1 MSEARHCTTDVVLN
15 GVDISVH
22 VNSDLESF
30 TYTDNEEDTADDL
43 QIKVLDREGNWLKKW
58 LNSLVSD
65 AAAGGEIISV
75 MPDSGQ
81 YDSKNDISGNS
92 SSGTGQN
99 AYKVTSSRRLT
110 VRNSASSNGKKL
122 GELTYGTIVDV
133 HRFSDGW
140 ANITY
145 SGKSGWIKG
154 KNLVRVGSSG
164 DSTNDTATYKQS
176 RVSNDA
182 PMRKTAMRQTLQ
194 PYSDNDNT
202 SGDWKIGDEVIAN
215 GRPQYDS
222 WGIGNPG
229 MNFTNYKGKVSHL
242 NLKPGIPYP
251 ICVDYLGWYA
261 IDQIQKVDG
270 DTQNATE
277 KPDSRGL
284 KITAAIICVNRCD
297 DDREET
303 LDCGEFELDA
313 VTVNGPPQTVTIKA
327 TSLPYSCAIRQTAKS
342 KSWENTT
349 LSGIAKCIADANG
362 MGLMWQSHYNPKYT
376 RVEQYRTSDIAF
388 LSKLCH
394 DAGASLKAT
403 NNVIVIFDQSEYENK
418 KPVRTIKFGE
428 EGGYTKYQLSTGTNS
443 TYTSCRVSCT
453 TSSGVVI
460 SATEYAENYRED
472 NGGKN
477 QCLEVRQKVNS
488 IAEAQALAH
497 KMLRLHNKYEY
508 EASFTFPGDPEL
520 AAGCVVELADFG
532 AWNGKYIIKQAKH
545 SITQSG
551 YTTQISLRRALG
563 DSESVS
569 GSTTVSSDSDK
580 ETNELAMQ
588 VIRGDW
594 DNGQA
599 RYDKLTA
606 AGHDYD
612 KVQARVNQ
620 ILYG

>member
-1 MSEARHCTTDVVLN
+1 MSKARHCTTDVVLN

-22 VNSDLESF
+22 VNSDLISL
-30 TYTDNEEDTADDL
+30 TYTDNEEDAADDL
-43 QIKVLDREGNWLKKW
+43 QIKVLDREGTWLRKW

-65 AAAGGEIISV
+65 AATGGEIISV
-75 MPDSGQ
+75 MPDNGQ
-81 YDSKNDISGNS
+81 SDSKKGKSGNLS
-92 SSGTGQN
+92 GGTGQN
-99 AYKVTSSRRLT
+99 AYKVTSPHGLT
-110 VRNSASSNGKKL
+110 VRNSASSDGKKL
-122 GELTYGTIVDV
+122 GELTFGTIVDV

-154 KNLVRVGSSG
+154 KKLVRVGSSG
-164 DSTNDTATYKQS
+164 DSTNDTATYKQN
-176 RVSNDA
+176 RVANNA
-182 PMRKTAMRQTLQ
+182 PMRKTAIRQTVQ
-194 PYSDNDNT
+194 PYSDNDTT
-202 SGDWKIGDEVIAN
+202 SGGDWKIGDEVIAN
-215 GRPQYDS
+215 GIPQYDS
-222 WGIGNPG
+222 WGIGKPG
-229 MNFTNYKGKVSHL
+229 MNFTDYKGKVTHL

-251 ICVDYLGWYA
+251 IHVDYLGWYA
-261 IDQIQKVDG
+261 LDQVRKVGG
-270 DTQNATE
+270 DTQNIPE

-342 KSWENTT
+342 RSWENTS
-349 LSGIAKCIADANG
+349 LSAIAKNIASQNG
-362 MGLMWQSHYNPKYT
+362 MGVMFESHYDPKYT

-394 DAGASLKAT
+394 NAGASLKAT

-443 TYTSCRVSCT
+443 IYTSCRVSCT

-477 QCLEVRQKVNS
+477 QCLEVRQKVGS

-551 YTTQISLRRALG
+551 YTTQVNLRKTLGGEENTVGAASG
-563 DSESVS
+563 DSDE
-569 GSTTVSSDSDK
+569 
-580 ETNELAMQ
+580 EINELAMQ

-599 RYDKLTA
+599 RIDKLTA

-612 KVQARVNQ
+612 KIQARVNQ

>member
-1 MSEARHCTTDVVLN
+1 MSKARRCTTDVVLN

-22 VNSDLESF
+22 VNSDLISL
-30 TYTDNEEDTADDL
+30 TYTDNEEDAADDL

-65 AAAGGEIISV
+65 AAAGGEIINV
-75 MPDSGQ
+75 MPDNGKST
-81 YDSKNDISGNS
+81 STS
-92 SSGTGQN
+92 SSGSPGGGTGQN
-99 AYKVTSSRRLT
+99 AYKVTSPHGLT
-110 VRNSASSNGKKL
+110 VRNSASSTGKKL
-122 GELTYGTIVDV
+122 GKLTFGTIVDV

-154 KNLVRVGSSG
+154 KKLVRVGSSG
-164 DSTNDTATYKQS
+164 DSMNDTAYKQS
-176 RVSNDA
+176 RVANDA
-182 PMRKTAMRQTLQ
+182 PMRKTAMRQTVQ
-194 PYSDNDNT
+194 PYSDTDTT
-202 SGDWKIGDEVIAN
+202 SGDDWKIGDEVIAN

-222 WGIGNPG
+222 WGIGTPG

-251 ICVDYLGWYA
+251 ICVDYLGWYTL
-261 IDQIQKVDG
+261 DQVQKVGG
-270 DTQNATE
+270 DTQNAPE

-284 KITAAIICVNRCD
+284 KIMASIICVNRCD

-342 KSWENTT
+342 KSWENTS
-349 LSGIAKCIADANG
+349 LYAIAKNIASQNG
-362 MGLMWQSHYNPKYT
+362 MGLMFETHCDPKYT

-477 QCLEVRQKVNS
+477 QCLEVRQKVGS

-520 AAGCVVELADFG
+520 AAGCVVELSDFG

-545 SITQSG
+545 NITQSG
-551 YTTQISLRRALG
+551 YTTQISLRKALG
-563 DSESVS
+563 GSESVS
-569 GSTTVSSDSDK
+569 GNTAVSGDSD
-580 ETNELAMQ
+580 EELNELAMQ

-599 RYDKLTA
+599 RRDKLTA

-612 KVQARVNQ
+612 KIQARVNQ

>member
-453 TSSGVVI
+453 TSSGVVM

>member
-1 MSEARHCTTDVVLN
+1 MSKARRCTTDVVLN

-22 VNSDLESF
+22 VNSDLISL
-30 TYTDNEEDTADDL
+30 TYTDNEEDAADDL
-43 QIKVLDREGNWLKKW
+43 QIKVLDRDGNWLKKW

-65 AAAGGEIISV
+65 AATGGEIISV
-75 MPDSGQ
+75 MPDNGKSTSTSSPGSSG
-81 YDSKNDISGNS
+81 G
-92 SSGTGQN
+92 GTGQN
-99 AYKVTSSRRLT
+99 AYKVTSPHGLT
-110 VRNSASSNGKKL
+110 VRNSASAKGKKL
-122 GELTYGTIVDV
+122 GKLTFGTIVDV
-133 HRFSDGW
+133 HRFSDSW

-154 KNLVRVGSSG
+154 QKLVRVGSSG
-164 DSTNDTATYKQS
+164 DNMKDTATYKQS
-176 RVSNDA
+176 RVANDA

-202 SGDWKIGDEVIAN
+202 SDDWKIGDEVIAN

-261 IDQIQKVDG
+261 LDQVQKVGG
-270 DTQNATE
+270 DTQNAPE

-349 LSGIAKCIADANG
+349 LSGIAKCIADTNG

-418 KPVRTIKFGE
+418 KPVRTINFGE

-443 TYTSCRVSCT
+443 AYTSCRVSCT

-460 SATEYAENYRED
+460 SATEYAENYCED

-477 QCLEVRQKVNS
+477 QCLEVRQNVGS

-599 RYDKLTA
+599 QYDKLTA

>member
-22 VNSDLESF
+22 VNSDLITL
-30 TYTDNEEDTADDL
+30 TYTDNEEDAADDL
-43 QIKVLDREGNWLKKW
+43 QIKVQDRDGNWLRKW
-58 LNSLVSD
+58 LNSIVSD
-65 AAAGGEIISV
+65 AATGGEIISV
-75 MPDSGQ
+75 MPDNGKTT
-81 YDSKNDISGNS
+81 SKS
-92 SSGTGQN
+92 SSGGTGQN
-99 AYKVTSSRRLT
+99 AYKVESPRGLT
-110 VRNSASSNGKKL
+110 VRNSASTRGKKL
-122 GELTYGTIVDV
+122 GKVTFGTIVDV
-133 HRFSDGW
+133 HKFSDGW

-145 SGKSGWIKG
+145 SGKSGWIKS
-154 KNLVRVGSSG
+154 KKLVRVGSSG
-164 DSTNDTATYKQS
+164 DSTGDTTTYKQN
-176 RVSNDA
+176 RV
-182 PMRKTAMRQTLQ
+182 RQMIQ
-194 PYSDNDNT
+194 PYSNT
-202 SGDWKIGDEVIAN
+202 DTTSGGDWKIGDEVIAN

-229 MNFTNYKGKVSHL
+229 MNFTNYRGKVSHL

-261 IDQIQKVDG
+261 LDQVQKVGQDQRN
-270 DTQNATE
+270 TVEQPT
-277 KPDSRGL
+277 SRGL
-284 KITAAIICVNRCD
+284 KITASIICVNRRD
-297 DDREET
+297 DDKRET

-313 VTVNGPPQTVTIKA
+313 VTVNGPPQEVTIKA

-342 KSWENTT
+342 KSWENTS
-349 LSGIAKCIADANG
+349 LSAIAKNIAAQNG
-362 MGLMWQSHYNPKYT
+362 MGVMFESHYDPKYS

-418 KPVRTIKFGE
+418 KPIRKIKFGE
-428 EGGYTKYQLSTGTNS
+428 EGGYTKLQLSTGTNS

-477 QCLEVRQKVNS
+477 QCLEVRQKVGS

-520 AAGCVVELADFG
+520 AAGCVVELEDFG

-545 SITQSG
+545 SVTKSG
-551 YTTQISLRRALG
+551 YTTQLSLRKTLSG
-563 DSESVS
+563 SENVS
-569 GSTTVSSDSDK
+569 GSVSNSDSD
-580 ETNELAMQ
+580 EEINELAMQ

-606 AGHDYD
+606 AGHDYN
-612 KVQARVNQ
+612 KIQTRVNQ
-620 ILYG
+620 ILNR

>member
-22 VNSDLESF
+22 VNSDLISL
-30 TYTDNEEDTADDL
+30 TYTDNEEDAADDL
-43 QIKVLDREGNWLKKW
+43 QIKVLDRDGNWLKKW

-65 AAAGGEIISV
+65 AAAGGEIINV
-75 MPDSGQ
+75 MPDNGKST
-81 YDSKNDISGNS
+81 STS
-92 SSGTGQN
+92 SSGSSGGGTGQN
-99 AYKVTSSRRLT
+99 AYKVTSPHGLT
-110 VRNSASSNGKKL
+110 VRNSASAKGKKL
-122 GELTYGTIVDV
+122 GKLTFGTIVDV
-133 HRFSDGW
+133 HRFSDSW

-154 KNLVRVGSSG
+154 QKLVRVGSSD
-164 DSTNDTATYKQS
+164 DSMNDTATYKQS
-176 RVSNDA
+176 RVANDA

-270 DTQNATE
+270 DTHIPE

>member
-1 MSEARHCTTDVVLN
+1 MSKARHCTTDVVLN

-22 VNSDLESF
+22 VNSDLISL
-30 TYTDNEEDTADDL
+30 TYTDNEEDAADDL
-43 QIKVLDREGNWLKKW
+43 QIKVLDREGTWLRKW

-65 AAAGGEIISV
+65 AATGGVIISV
-75 MPDSGQ
+75 MPDDGKST
-81 YDSKNDISGNS
+81 STS
-92 SSGTGQN
+92 SSGSSSGGTGQN
-99 AYKVTSSRRLT
+99 AYKVTSSRGLT
-110 VRNSASSNGKKL
+110 VRNSASSDGKKL
-122 GELTYGTIVDV
+122 GELTFGTIVDV

-154 KNLVRVGSSG
+154 KKLVRVGSSG
-164 DSTNDTATYKQS
+164 DSTENTTTYKQN
-176 RVSNDA
+176 RVANND
-182 PMRKTAMRQTLQ
+182 PMRKTALRQTVQ
-194 PYSDNDNT
+194 PYSDNDTT
-202 SGDWKIGDEVIAN
+202 SGGDWKIGDEVIAN

-222 WGIGNPG
+222 WGIGKPG
-229 MNFTNYKGKVSHL
+229 MNFTDYKGKVTHL

-251 ICVDYLGWYA
+251 IHVDYLGWYA
-261 IDQIQKVDG
+261 LDQVHKVGG
-270 DTQNATE
+270 DTQNIPE

-284 KITAAIICVNRCD
+284 KITASIICVNRRD
-297 DDREET
+297 DDKREM

-342 KSWENTT
+342 KSWENTS
-349 LSGIAKCIADANG
+349 LSAIAKNIASQNG
-362 MGLMWQSHYNPKYT
+362 MGVMFESHYDPKYT
-376 RVEQYRTSDIAF
+376 RVEQYRTSDIEF

-394 DAGASLKAT
+394 NAGASLKAT

-443 TYTSCRVSCT
+443 IYTSCRVSCT

-477 QCLEVRQKVNS
+477 QCLEVRQKVGS

-551 YTTQISLRRALG
+551 YTTQVNLRKTLGGEENTVGAASG
-563 DSESVS
+563 DSDE
-569 GSTTVSSDSDK
+569 
-580 ETNELAMQ
+580 EINELAMQ

-599 RYDKLTA
+599 RIDKLTA

-612 KVQARVNQ
+612 KIQARVNQ